1 MRKGEMIMANL
12 HPEFD
17 ERGRFK
23 KRTELLPIQHQMIC
37 ELVSGSNK
45 AEACRKLEVSR
56 KTLYNWLDNDLF
68 MDEYRKAC
76 ERAYKLILGKA
87 LNKLDKFMEVDDKR
101 TALKAC
107 EDVLKLNNYLGSN
120 INVNENTNETI
131 TIRLIDD
138 EEESDNED

>member
-1 MRKGEMIMANL
+1 MANL

-17 ERGRFK
+17 EKGRFK
-23 KRTELLPIQHQMIC
+23 KRTELLPIQHQMIA
-37 ELVSGSNK
+37 ELVSGTNK
-45 AEACRKLEVSR
+45 TEACRKLDVSR
-56 KTLYNWLDNDLF
+56 KTLYNWIDTELF

-87 LNKLDKFMEVDDKR
+87 LNRLDKFMEVDDKR

-120 INVNENTNETI
+120 INICENTNETI
-131 TIRLIDD
+131 TIRLIDEED
-138 EEESDNED
+138 EAEDE

>member
-1 MRKGEMIMANL
+1 MANL

-23 KRTELLPIQHQMIC
+23 KRTELLPIQCQMIS
-37 ELVSGSNK
+37 ELVSGTNK
-45 AEACRKLEVSR
+45 TEACEKLGVSR
-56 KTLYNWLDNDLF
+56 TTLYNWLDNDLF

-76 ERAYKLILGKA
+76 ERLYKMALGKA
-87 LNKLDKFMEVDDKR
+87 LNKLDKMMDTNDKR
-101 TALKAC
+101 TALKAV
-107 EDVLKLNNYLGSN
+107 ENMLKLNNYLGSN

-138 EEESDNED
+138 EEEADNED

>member
-1 MRKGEMIMANL
+1 MANL

-17 ERGRFK
+17 ENGRFK

-45 AEACRKLEVSR
+45 KQACEKLGVAR
-56 KTLYNWLDNDLF
+56 KTLYNWIDTDLF

-76 ERAYKLILGKA
+76 ERLYKMALGKA
-87 LNKLDKFMEVDDKR
+87 LNKLDKMMDTNDKR
-101 TALKAC
+101 TALKAV
-107 EDVLKLNNYLGSN
+107 ENMLKLNNYLGSN

-138 EEESDNED
+138 EDEADDE

>member
-1 MRKGEMIMANL
+1 MANL

-17 ERGRFK
+17 EKGKFK
-23 KRTELLPIQHQMIC
+23 KRTELLPIQHRMIA
-37 ELVSGSNK
+37 ELVSGTNK
-45 AEACRKLEVSR
+45 AEACRKLDVSR
-56 KTLYNWLDNDLF
+56 KTLYNWIDTELF

-87 LNKLDKFMEVDDKR
+87 LNRLDKFMEVDDKR

-120 INVNENTNETI
+120 INICENTNETI

-138 EEESDNED
+138 DEEAEDE

>member
-1 MRKGEMIMANL
+1 MRKGEKDMANL

-23 KRTELLPIQHQMIC
+23 KRTELLPIQHQMIA
-37 ELVSGSNK
+37 ELVSGANK
-45 AEACRKLEVSR
+45 KQACEKLGVAR
-56 KTLYNWLDNDLF
+56 KTLYNWIDTDLF

-107 EDVLKLNNYLGSN
+107 EDVLKLNNYLGNNLN
-120 INVNENTNETI
+120 INENTNETI

-138 EEESDNED
+138 EDEVDNEE